1 MIDTLDKI
9 TDEIIKY
16 FITLPTLLL
25 VVWVIVS
32 LFFFIWLKIEYH
44 YNINFLKLIVHRK
57 DLIAQS
63 NKVMEQLQQCDD
75 ESKQLEEERRHQRKV
90 EESLDIVKNGLQKEN
105 LEIEKKIKLYDRMS
119 RQANVQDESELV
131 EHICKIITKL
141 PSSNSFAKQMK
152 QYVAIQQNVGS
163 SYRVNEKV
171 KKILV
176 RELDGSKYQKALIN
190 IYDNLM
196 AFHHNPILISWII
209 WSQFG
214 ASETALR

>member
-75 ESKQLEEERRHQRKV
+75 ESKKLEEERRHQRL
-90 EESLDIVKNGLQKEN
+90 SLI
-105 LEIEKKIKLYDRMS
+105 
-119 RQANVQDESELV
+119 
-131 EHICKIITKL
+131 HI
-141 PSSNSFAKQMK
+141 
-152 QYVAIQQNVGS
+152 
-163 SYRVNEKV
+163 
-171 KKILV
+171 
-176 RELDGSKYQKALIN
+176 
-190 IYDNLM
+190 
-196 AFHHNPILISWII
+196 
-209 WSQFG
+209 
-214 ASETALR
+214 